1 MKPRVGFLGTGWIGR
16 HRMAA
21 ILATGAVETVAVC
34 DPSPEGRAEALAL
47 TPEAASVESLE
58 EMLDRGL
65 DGIVVATPSA
75 QHAAQAIAALDRG
88 FAVFCQK
95 PLGRDAAETRA
106 VVDAARTAD
115 RLLGV
120 DLSYRHTAGMR
131 RIAELIRAGDLG
143 RVFAVDLVFHNAY
156 GPDKAWFYDRV
167 QSGGGC
173 GIDLGVH
180 LVDLALWALDFP
192 SVSDVS
198 GAIFAQ
204 GTPPR
209 ADQVEDYASAR
220 FLLGEA
226 VDVRLACSWRLNA
239 GQDAVISASFY
250 GTAGGTRLR
259 NVGGSFHDFA
269 AERFHGTGTE
279 ALTAPPDEWGGRAA
293 AAWAMAL
300 ARGERFDPAAEQF
313 VRVAE
318 VLDAIYASARER
330 HHP

>member
-1 MKPRVGFLGTGWIGR
+1 MRPRVGFLGAGWIGR

-21 ILATGAVETVAVC
+21 ILATGAVVAAAIC
-34 DPSPEGRAEALAL
+34 DPSPDGLAEARALA
-47 TPEAASVESLE
+47 PNAASVELLAA
-58 EMLDRGL
+58 MLDLGL
-65 DGIVVATPSA
+65 DGVVIATPSA
-75 QHAAQAIAALDRG
+75 QHASQSIAALDRG
-88 FAVFCQK
+88 VAVFCQK
-95 PLGRDAAETRA
+95 PLGRDAGETRA

-131 RIAELIRAGDLG
+131 RIAELIRAGELG

-156 GPDKAWFYDRV
+156 GPDKAWFYDPV

-180 LVDLALWALDFP
+180 LVDLALWTLDFP
-192 SVSDVS
+192 IASDVS

-204 GTPPR
+204 GAAPR

-220 FLLGEA
+220 FLLGDA

-250 GTAGGTRLR
+250 GTAGGARLR
-259 NVGGSFHDFA
+259 NIGGSFQDFA
-269 AERFHGTGTE
+269 AERFHGTTTE
-279 ALTAPPDEWGGRAA
+279 AMTAPPDDWGGRAA
-293 AAWAMAL
+293 AAWAIAL
-300 ARGERFDPAAEQF
+300 ARGERFDPEAAQF
-313 VRVAE
+313 VRVAQ